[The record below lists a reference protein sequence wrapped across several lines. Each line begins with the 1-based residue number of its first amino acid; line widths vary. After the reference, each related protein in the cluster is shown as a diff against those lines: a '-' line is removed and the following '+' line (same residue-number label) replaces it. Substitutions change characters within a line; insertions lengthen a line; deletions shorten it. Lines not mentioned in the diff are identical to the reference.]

1 MPVRKVENLL
11 DVIERNPTKLLMTG
25 NPEEMKKA
33 ETDLAG
39 IMKGRMDVFRSAP
52 FFVELVPM
60 GIDKAESLKRL
71 LAIMGMIKLAG
82 MGIAME
88 NAAQEVKEAA
98 DYVTLSNEEDGVAAA
113 LKKYIE

>member
-1 MPVRKVENLL
+1 
-11 DVIERNPTKLLMTG
+11 MTG
-25 NPEEMKKA
+25 DPEEMKKA

-71 LAIMGMIKLAG
+71 LAIMGIGTKKLMSFGDGYNDISMIKLAG

-113 LKKYIE
+113 LKKFIE